1 MNRNE
6 LFNGWIAEK
15 FTLKTVCLLISFLSM
30 LGYDRRCVKV
40 SVMIYFHFI
49 R

>member
-6 LFNGWIAEK
+6 LFNAWIAEK
-15 FTLKTVCLLISFLSM
+15 FTLKTVCWLISFLSN
-30 LGYDRRCVKV
+30 DRRCVKV